1 MLISLPKL
9 LLPMLLYGLGNLIHS
24 STLGLILVAI
34 TGLLGFLL
42 RDKVFTIIE
51 RIYKTEK
58 YSTIQAYK
66 QNNN

>member
-1 MLISLPKL
+1 M
-9 LLPMLLYGLGNLIHS
+9 MLYGLGYVFADP
-24 STLGLILVAI
+24 TVGLILVALA
-34 TGLLGFLL
+34 GVLGFVL
-42 RDKVFTIIE
+42 RDKVFSMIE